1 MLEATPWW
9 GGFGEKMVQLV
20 KRILRKILGKQKLN
34 YEELL
39 TFAMEVESVIN
50 SRSLCYLYDKN

>member
-1 MLEATPWW
+1 MEATPWW
-9 GGFGEKMVQLV
+9 GGFWEKMVQLV

-50 SRSLCYLYDKN
+50 SRPLCYLYDKH